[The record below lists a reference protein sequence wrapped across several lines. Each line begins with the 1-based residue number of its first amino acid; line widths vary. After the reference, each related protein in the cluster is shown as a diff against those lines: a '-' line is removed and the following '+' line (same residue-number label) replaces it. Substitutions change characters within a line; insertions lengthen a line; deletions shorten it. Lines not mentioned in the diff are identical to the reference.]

1 MAYTAV
7 CSYFEEFAVGDTFE
21 HTRGRTVTQADNLA
35 ATHGTLNTAQAHFDL
50 PYSTGLMDGAFA
62 ERLVMGGLTLAIV
75 VGLTSADLSE
85 NALGD
90 LELTGVRFPN
100 PVYPGDTLYA
110 RSEVLAVADVP
121 GRADAGLVEYRFTGW
136 KDDRCTVVEG
146 VRTILVKRRS
156 AFGERDGNPTERET

>member
-1 MAYTAV
+1 MAYTATG
-7 CSYFEEFAVGDTFE
+7 SYFEELRVGDTFE
-21 HTRGRTVTQADNLA
+21 HARGRTVTQADNLA

-50 PYSTGLMDGAFA
+50 HYSTSMMDGAFT

-90 LELTGVRFPN
+90 LALTAVRFPN

-110 RSEVLAVADVP
+110 SSEVLRVADFP
-121 GRADAGLVEYRFTGW
+121 DRPDAGLVEYRFTGY
-136 KDDRCTVVEG
+136 KDDGSTVVEG

-156 AFGERDGNPTERET
+156 AFGERDGNPTERGI

>member
-1 MAYTAV
+1 MGYTSTG
-7 CSYFEEFAVGDTFE
+7 SYFEEFAAGDTFE
-21 HTRGRTVTQADNLA
+21 HARGRTVTQADNLA

-50 PYSTGLMDGAFA
+50 RYSTSMMDGAFA

-90 LELTGVRFPN
+90 LGLTGVRFPN
-100 PVYPGDTLYA
+100 PVYPGDTLCA

-121 GRADAGLVEYRFTGW
+121 ERSDAGSVQYRFTGS
-136 KDDRCTVVEG
+136 KDDGSTVVEG
-146 VRTILVKRRS
+146 VRTILVKRRMVY
-156 AFGERDGNPTERET
+156 GERDGNAAVREV